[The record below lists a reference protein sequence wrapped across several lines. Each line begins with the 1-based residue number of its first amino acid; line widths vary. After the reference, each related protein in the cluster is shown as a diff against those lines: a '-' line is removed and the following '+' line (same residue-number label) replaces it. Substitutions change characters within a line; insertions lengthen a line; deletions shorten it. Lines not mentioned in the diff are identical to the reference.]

1 MTALSFYHGPDLEPV
16 VLDALRA
23 AGRSVDPLDSDD
35 LAAMDEFHA
44 LGRLGTLAL
53 AELASVTPKDRV
65 LDVGAGIGGPS
76 RALARHF
83 GAAVTALDPTPRF
96 CRLARALNERCGLA
110 ERVTVVQGDGRTL
123 PFADRSFD
131 IAWTQA
137 VWQSVE
143 DKASLCAEIHRV
155 LRPGGRLALF
165 EVIAEGSG
173 ELHYPVPWADRPAE
187 SFVISR
193 EQWLGILAAAGLQ
206 PIQWLTGEEVQSA
219 LAAAANSGAVLPAGV
234 SGIGLELLLPDY
246 EARMAGLARNVEEGR
261 VTLLM
266 ALLEA
271 R

>member
-1 MTALSFYHGPDLEPV
+1 MRALTFYDGPDLEPI
-16 VLDALRA
+16 VLDALLA
-23 AGRSVDPLDSDD
+23 AGRPLDPLDSDD

-53 AELASVTPKDRV
+53 AELAAVSAEERV

-83 GAAVTALDPTPRF
+83 GAKVTALDPTPRF
-96 CRLARALNERCGLA
+96 CRLSSALNERCELA
-110 ERVTVVQGDGRTL
+110 DRVTVVQGDGRTL
-123 PFADRSFD
+123 PFQDRSFD
-131 IAWTQA
+131 LAWTQA

-165 EVIAEGSG
+165 EVIAADSA

-187 SFVISR
+187 SFVISP
-193 EQWLGILAAAGLQ
+193 EQWLAILADAGFEPLR
-206 PIQWLTGEEVQSA
+206 WLTGKDVQAA
-219 LAAAANSGAVLPAGV
+219 LAAAAAAAPAIAPGIP
-234 SGIGLELLLPDY
+234 GIGLELLLPDY
-246 EARMAGLARNVEEGR
+246 EARMAGLARNVEEQR
-261 VTLLM
+261 ITMLM
-266 ALLEA
+266 GIVA